1 MCHSRNPLNTSDD
14 LRVYLATDSCFKT
27 MDTLST
33 WTEHKVFKYPKYMET
48 NKKSLNHVYHVLIVV
63 WPVIKLSD
71 FIQIYLCN

>member
-1 MCHSRNPLNTSDD
+1 
-14 LRVYLATDSCFKT
+14 
-27 MDTLST
+27 MDALST